1 MDIMLGPLVQKAIK
15 KEFPDRWISLANL
28 SGLEYDYN
36 AVSKEVYIYFGND
49 EISINEEGLISTT
62 TAVDTETIT
71 QIIIQALQQHKK
83 ENK

>member
-28 SGLEYDYN
+28 SGLEYELSEN
-36 AVSKEVYIYFGND
+36 KKEVSIFFGND
-49 EISINEEGLISTT
+49 EITINEEGLISAT
-62 TAVDTETIT
+62 TAVNTETIT
-71 QIIIQALQQHKK
+71 QIIIQALQQRKK